1 MNGKKSKIQ
10 LPSNIVEIFNALI
23 YRIVQSYKPK
33 CIILFGSYA
42 RGDWHIG
49 SDIDLL
55 IIKNTDQRFIDRIG
69 DILECCTGEVAVE
82 PLVYTEDEI
91 ESMLARG
98 NDFIMT
104 ILEEGVVVYEEQQ
117 SDGSAALAST
127 SGV

>member
-23 YRIVQSYKPK
+23 HRIVQSYKPK
-33 CIILFGSYA
+33 RIILFGSYA
-42 RGDWHIG
+42 RGDWHVG

-82 PLVYTEDEI
+82 PLVCTEDEI
-91 ESMLARG
+91 ESMFARG